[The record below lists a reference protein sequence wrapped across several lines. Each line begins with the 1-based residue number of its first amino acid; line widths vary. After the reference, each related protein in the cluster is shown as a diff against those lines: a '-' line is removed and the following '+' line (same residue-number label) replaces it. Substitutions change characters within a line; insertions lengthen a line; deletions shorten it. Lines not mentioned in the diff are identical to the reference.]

1 MHDVIEVT
9 CTVLGH
15 THLVVCQAYDWIAVS
30 GRPWVVL
37 HFPYSEPLPLCV
49 YAKLYHTTRMCES
62 MVIYY
67 CGVVQINTMIG
78 RDYIFT
84 NCAFKFLSQTD
95 RICDG
100 FVSKCTCRLS

>member
-1 MHDVIEVT
+1 MCKTLRSMHDVIEVT

-37 HFPYSEPLPLCV
+37 HFPYSEPFPLCV

-84 NCAFKFLSQTD
+84 KLCLQIPLSD
-95 RICDG
+95 
-100 FVSKCTCRLS
+100 